1 MEHKG
6 GEKML
11 DKEFLMIPGP
21 TPLPPRVIAAMT
33 KPMINHR
40 GPKFK
45 KIFSETIEILKKMI
59 NCDGEIYIFGSSG
72 SGAMELAVQNFSKEG
87 DKVLVVDTGFFGNR
101 FYEMCI
107 NFKRNPIKLKIEWG
121 KAVKP
126 EEILKILDEN
136 KDIKAIFITH
146 NETSTGIIN
155 DIEKILKEIRNKT
168 DAFIVVDAV
177 SSIGISKID
186 MANWGID
193 VVVAASQKGLMSPPG
208 IGIAAL
214 NKRAV
219 EYALSDIHDSY
230 YFSVKELKKRH
241 DIGEPFTTFP
251 ISVLYG
257 LREALQL
264 LLEEG
269 FENAYKRHL
278 IFKYLIRESLK
289 LTNLRFL
296 ANDED
301 SSPCVTAILLLEE
314 ISGLDFVKRIREKYN
329 VELAGMFGDLKGK
342 GFRIGHM
349 GYMNSNDLLVTIASI
364 ESALLDF
371 NHKFNFGE
379 ATKRFLELR
388 REYEV

>member
-1 MEHKG
+1 
-6 GEKML
+6 ML

-21 TPLPPRVIAAMT
+21 TPLPPRVLAAMT

-45 KIFSETIEILKKMI
+45 EIFIEALDILKKMV
-59 NCDGEIYIFGSSG
+59 NCDGEIYMFGSSG
-72 SGAMELAVQNFSKEG
+72 SGAMELAVQNFSKQNE
-87 DKVLVVDTGFFGNR
+87 KVLVIDTGFFGNR

-107 NFKRNPIKLKIEWG
+107 NFKRNPIRLKIEWG
-121 KAVKP
+121 KTVK
-126 EEILKILDEN
+126 EEDILKILAEN

-155 DIEKILKEIRNKT
+155 DIEKILKSVRDKT
-168 DAFIVVDAV
+168 EAFIIVDAV

-186 MANWGID
+186 MENWGID

-219 EYALSDIHDSY
+219 EYAIKNELDSY
-230 YFSVKELKKRH
+230 YFSIRELKKRH
-241 DIGEPFTTFP
+241 DIGQPFTTFP
-251 ISVLYG
+251 VSVLFG
-257 LREALQL
+257 LREALNM

-269 FENAYKRHL
+269 FEEAYKRHL
-278 IFKYLIRESLK
+278 NYKYLVRESIK
-289 LTNLRFL
+289 LTNLNFL
-296 ANDED
+296 AEDKD
-301 SSPCVTAILLLEE
+301 SSPCVTAVLLPKE
-314 ISGLDFVKRIREKYN
+314 INSIDFVKRIREKYN
-329 VELAGMFGDLKGK
+329 VELAGMFGDYRER

-349 GYMNSNDLLVTIASI
+349 GYVNSNDLLVTIASI

-371 NHKFNFGE
+371 NHNFLFGE
-379 ATKRFLELR
+379 ATKRFLQIR
-388 REYEV
+388 RDFNI